1 MKNENT
7 IKKLGH
13 KVRII
18 RTDRGLSQEALAV
31 AEKANLNRSFVGLL
45 ERGKT
50 NITLKNL
57 EQIANALD
65 IDIKYLFDFIL

>member
-1 MKNENT
+1 MINENT

-18 RTDRGLSQEALAV
+18 STDRGLSQEALA
-31 AEKANLNRSFVGLL
+31 EKADLNRSFVGLL

-50 NITLKNL
+50 NITIKNL

-65 IDIKYLFDFIL
+65 IDIKNLFDFVL

>member
-18 RTDRGLSQEALAV
+18 RTDRGLSQEALA
-31 AEKANLNRSFVGLL
+31 EKADLNRSFVGLL

>member
-1 MKNENT
+1 MRNENT

-13 KVRII
+13 KVRIF
-18 RTDRGLSQEALAV
+18 RTDRGFSQEEL
-31 AEKANLNRSFVGLL
+31 AEKADLNRGFVGLL

-50 NITLKNL
+50 NITINNL

-65 IDIKYLFDFIL
+65 VDIKTLFEFTL

>member
-13 KVRII
+13 KVRIT
-18 RTDRGLSQEALAV
+18 RTDRGFSQEKLAEI
-31 AEKANLNRSFVGLL
+31 ADLNRSFVGLL

-50 NITLKNL
+50 NITIKNL

-65 IDIKYLFDFIL
+65 IDIKNLFDFTL

>member
-13 KVRII
+13 KIRII
-18 RTDRGLSQEALAV
+18 RTDRGLSQEALAEI
-31 AEKANLNRSFVGLL
+31 AGLNRSFVGLL

-50 NITLKNL
+50 NITIKNL

-65 IDIKYLFDFIL
+65 VDVKFLFDFVL